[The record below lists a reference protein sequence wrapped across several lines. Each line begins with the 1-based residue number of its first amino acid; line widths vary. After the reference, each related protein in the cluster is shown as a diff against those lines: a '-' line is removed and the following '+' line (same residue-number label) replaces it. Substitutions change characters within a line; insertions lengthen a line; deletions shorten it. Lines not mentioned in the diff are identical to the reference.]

1 MESFSF
7 QASDNVRTSF
17 ILLILR
23 RFFNQLCSAVCGQ
36 RFSCLLAA
44 SRQLFRASGGVE
56 IKLFRASNSSHTDDR
71 ARMMAC
77 KVFQL
82 KTAIKKI

>member
-1 MESFSF
+1 MWIAF
-7 QASDNVRTSF
+7 
-17 ILLILR
+17 LMLMM
-23 RFFNQLCSAVCGQ
+23 
-36 RFSCLLAA
+36 LAA
-44 SRQLFRASGGVE
+44 SRQLFRASVEIKLSMINFGGVE